1 MFSSLPAPRVVASF
15 AAIYLVWGST
25 FLAIAWAVE
34 TIPPFPMMA
43 ARCLMGGGILLV
55 LARMRAGGAA
65 WPSVGEWLGAAAV
78 GMFFFVG
85 CHALL
90 AREEQ
95 FVPSGISALCLATIP
110 LFVPLLSW
118 GLLHTGKP
126 SARTSMSLLAA
137 FLGVA
142 LLVAGKAN
150 GGGLEGVDAGLLLFC
165 AFSWAAGTVLTRRLP
180 MPSAPLEAAALPLLA
195 GGAVLIVLSFAT
207 GESADFHLADVSGK
221 SIAGLLYLVLMGTVV
236 TFSAYIWLL
245 GHVEPT
251 RVATYAFVNPVV
263 AVALGCLLLG
273 EPLTWPMVL
282 AGLVVLTSV
291 ILIITVKKPQAARAG
306 LQSRPLTERAVPEP
320 ARSASGRHLR
330 SAEVSS

>member
-55 LARMRAGGAA
+55 LARMRAGGAP
-65 WPSVGEWLGAAAV
+65 WPSAGEWLGAAAV

-118 GLLHTGKP
+118 GLLHTGRP
-126 SARTSMSLLAA
+126 TARTSLSLLAA

-150 GGGLEGVDAGLLLFC
+150 GGGLEGADAGLLLFC

-180 MPSAPLEAAALPLLA
+180 MPAAPLEAAALPLLA
-195 GGAVLIVLSFAT
+195 GGAVLIVLSFAS

-245 GHVEPT
+245 GHVSPT

-263 AVALGCLLLG
+263 AVFLGWAVADEQVTATTLIATAVIVAAVAVAVSDRA
-273 EPLTWPMVL
+273 PAPRQRQ
-282 AGLVVLTSV
+282 LVVDSADPV
-291 ILIITVKKPQAARAG
+291 SP
-306 LQSRPLTERAVPEP
+306 AVE
-320 ARSASGRHLR
+320 
-330 SAEVSS
+330 